1 VIFESGAD
9 PFSIEGCNASGRLV
23 VSITPYSYM
32 CFALQ
37 FQPMQRGKYQRPL
50 TVLASTVLGDPSESD
65 QHAIVDVFGICS
77 VPTLDG
83 LPADG
88 DLHFGNVEEGRT
100 RRFML
105 AVYNS
110 DISTS
115 TVTMEVDVRRAA

>member
-1 VIFESGAD
+1 MNIIITFFTIFTYLHILFSVCTSTD
-9 PFSIEGCNASGRLV
+9 TLRHQYFFNMYCTLLFFFSPFSFFSFI
-23 VSITPYSYM
+23 
-32 CFALQ
+32 
-37 FQPMQRGKYQRPL
+37 
-50 TVLASTVLGDPSESD
+50 GDPSESD

-100 RRFML
+100 RRSML

-115 TVTMEVDVRRAA
+115 TVTMEVDVRCAD